1 MKIIELAIISLCLLL
16 FSCEKHSSV
25 ELYGKWQIVE
35 YKCIASSSPIGLSK
49 VTDDDNYSLEFDNR
63 GNVICNTDCNLVTG
77 KYVIDGN
84 RLAFDEITS
93 TELAC
98 DNMLVEGSV
107 KSILPNV
114 STFEIQND
122 SLLFLKD
129 ADNQTLM
136 ELKKT
141 TN

>member
-1 MKIIELAIISLCLLL
+1 MEIVKLAIMSLCFLL

-25 ELYGKWQIVE
+25 ELYGKWKIVE

-63 GNVICNTDCNLVTG
+63 GNVIWNTDCNLITG

-98 DNMLVEGSV
+98 DNMLLEGSV
-107 KSILPNV
+107 KYILPDIT
-114 STFEIQND
+114 TFEIKND
-122 SLLFLKD
+122 SVLFLKD
-129 ADNQTLM
+129 TDNHILM
-136 ELKKT
+136 GLLKMT
-141 TN
+141 D

>member
-1 MKIIELAIISLCLLL
+1 
-16 FSCEKHSSV
+16 
-25 ELYGKWQIVE
+25 QIVE
-35 YKCIASSSPIGLSK
+35 YQSIASSSPIGLSK
-49 VTDDDNYSLEFDNR
+49 ITDGGNYSLEFDNR

-107 KSILPNV
+107 KYILPNIKI
-114 STFEIQND
+114 FEIKND
-122 SLLFLKD
+122 SVLFLKD
-129 ADNQTLM
+129 ANNHIMM
-136 ELKKT
+136 ELLR
-141 TN
+141 TND

>member
-1 MKIIELAIISLCLLL
+1 MEIVKLAILSLCFLL
-16 FSCEKHSSV
+16 FSCEKHSPV

-35 YKCIASSSPIGLSK
+35 YQSIASSSPIGLSK

-77 KYVIDGN
+77 KYAIDGN
-84 RLAFDEITS
+84 RLVFAEITS

-107 KSILPNV
+107 KYILPNIK
-114 STFEIQND
+114 TFEIKND
-122 SLLFLKD
+122 SVLLLKD
-129 ADNQTLM
+129 ANNHIMM
-136 ELKKT
+136 ELLRT
-141 TN
+141 DD

>member
-1 MKIIELAIISLCLLL
+1 MKIVELAIISLCLLL

-63 GNVICNTDCNLVTG
+63 GNVICNTDCNMITG

-84 RLAFDEITS
+84 RLAFDEITL

-98 DNMLVEGSV
+98 DNMLLEGSV
-107 KSILPNV
+107 KYILPNIT
-114 STFEIQND
+114 TFEIKND
-122 SLLFLKD
+122 SVLFLKD
-129 ADNQTLM
+129 ADNHILM
-136 ELKKT
+136 GLLKMT
-141 TN
+141 D